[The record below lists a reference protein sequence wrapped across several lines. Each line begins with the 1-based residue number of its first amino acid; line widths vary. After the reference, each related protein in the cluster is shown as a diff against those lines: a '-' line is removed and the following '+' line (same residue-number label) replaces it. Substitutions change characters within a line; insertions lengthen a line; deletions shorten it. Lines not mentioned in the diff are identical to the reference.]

1 MTQIVDD
8 SLEAGREAARRRA
21 WRDAYEL
28 LHSADASG
36 TLTAE
41 DLENLAEAAWWT
53 GRLEEAIT
61 LRERAYAAYGAAGAS
76 RSAGLLALTLSID
89 NLTRGAMSVAAGWLA
104 RAA

>member
-28 LHSADASG
+28 LRSADASG

-61 LRERAYAAYGAAGAS
+61 LRERAYASYGAAGAS
-76 RSAGLLALTLSID
+76 RSAGLLAQGP
-89 NLTRGAMSVAAGWLA
+89 R
-104 RAA
+104 